1 MGAIT
6 LDGILKAEHDIIVET
21 LINTKENDTDIR
33 DSFYYIFGVN
43 DFANE
48 LMRKLEGNGGDHNN

>member
-21 LINTKENDTDIR
+21 LINTKETDTDIR
-33 DSFYYIFGVN
+33 DSFSYIFGVN
-43 DFANE
+43 DVANE